1 VEIYQKVEN
10 SIGKRLEPMEVD
22 HEEAMQL
29 VERVSEAGRI
39 AANVCLMP
47 QV

>member
-10 SIGKRLEPMEVD
+10 CIGKRLEPMEVD

-47 QV
+47 Q